1 MEPVAQEAWEDLMVD
16 RANRMTAVTVLLAAR
31 GVMAAEAATAVAAL
45 AGLRLESCAP
55 EVPTRNSHH

>member
-1 MEPVAQEAWEDLMVD
+1 MVD

-55 EVPTRNSHH
+55 EVQTRNSRH